1 MINQEENI
9 ISQISM
15 VLSHIIFRI
24 RNITQR
30 AIQIIRQLIPTM
42 KFNVSKLRLLEVL
55 LMSLE
60 VVPDITYELL
70 NQTPGWSPDNNL
82 YQ

>member
-1 MINQEENI
+1 
-9 ISQISM
+9 
-15 VLSHIIFRI
+15 
-24 RNITQR
+24 
-30 AIQIIRQLIPTM
+30 
-42 KFNVSKLRLLEVL
+42 VSKLRLLEVL